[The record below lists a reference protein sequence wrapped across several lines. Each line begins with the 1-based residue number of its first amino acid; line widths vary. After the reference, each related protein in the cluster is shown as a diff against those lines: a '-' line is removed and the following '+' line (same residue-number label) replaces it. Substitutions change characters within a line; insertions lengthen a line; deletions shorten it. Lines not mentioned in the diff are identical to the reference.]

1 MKRRETLG
9 QITGTDLRGNVV
21 TLWVDRDD
29 QATVLSHVS
38 NGMLRRHV
46 VENPTNLEAEAARV
60 FEIIDV
66 KFSRV
71 H

>member
-1 MKRRETLG
+1 MKKRETLG
-9 QITGTDLRGNVV
+9 QITGTDLRGNMV

-29 QATVLSHVS
+29 EATVLSRVS
-38 NGMLRRHV
+38 NGMLTRHV

-60 FEIIDV
+60 FELMEV
-66 KFSRV
+66 KYSRV